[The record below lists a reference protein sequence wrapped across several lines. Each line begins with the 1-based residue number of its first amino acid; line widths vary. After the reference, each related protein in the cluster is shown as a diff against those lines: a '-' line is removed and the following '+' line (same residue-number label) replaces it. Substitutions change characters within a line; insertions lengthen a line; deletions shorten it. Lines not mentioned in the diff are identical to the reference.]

1 MIDPF
6 LLKPMAEQPAQA
18 SVPHADLGATGMLD
32 PDVSAILEMVAKA
45 RRPHYTSMPLDQA
58 RAHFERAAPILDIAP
73 CDVHRVETLHIASV
87 DGHPVPTRVYLPHE
101 PSWAQPLPVLVFLHG
116 GGFTVGS
123 PDTVDA
129 VARMLCMRA
138 ECAVLSVDYRLAPEH
153 KFPRAFDDAYAV
165 VRWAH
170 AEAHAHGFDPE
181 RIAVGGDSAGGT
193 LAAACAIAAR
203 DDGIRLALQLLIY
216 PGTCAHQ
223 DTPSHFAYADGYL
236 LTRETILWFF
246 DQYIGQPADRDDW
259 RFAPL
264 NAPDLQG
271 VAPAW
276 IGVGE
281 FDPLVDEGVAYGR
294 ALAAAGVPTDLNL
307 YAGMVHTFFNMG
319 GFVRAALRAHD
330 DAVAALRHAWGMR

>member
-1 MIDPF
+1 M
-6 LLKPMAEQPAQA
+6 
-18 SVPHADLGATGMLD
+18 S
-32 PDVSAILEMVAKA
+32 S
-45 RRPHYTSMPLDQA
+45 
-58 RAHFERAAPILDIAP
+58 
-73 CDVHRVETLHIASV
+73 
-87 DGHPVPTRVYLPHE
+87 
-101 PSWAQPLPVLVFLHG
+101 
-116 GGFTVGS
+116 
-123 PDTVDA
+123 
-129 VARMLCMRA
+129 
-138 ECAVLSVDYRLAPEH
+138 
-153 KFPRAFDDAYAV
+153 
-165 VRWAH
+165 
-170 AEAHAHGFDPE
+170 
-181 RIAVGGDSAGGT
+181 
-193 LAAACAIAAR
+193 AIAAR

-294 ALAAAGVPTDLNL
+294 ALAAAGVPTDLKL